1 MNSPHPDHPAS
12 GECSIILQMP
22 ATPANVSVS
31 SALGKAERLARAP
44 KNPEKVAATKA
55 MSGVIETARRKPVTI
70 TQNGKPAAVMLSITR
85 YREWLRF
92 LNAVSAMSEEAEDE
106 IWLAMAREAK
116 KEGMASVEE
125 SEAFLRRLRK
135 YGEG

>member
-1 MNSPHPDHPAS
+1 MPAAPAS
-12 GECSIILQMP
+12 VAVSP
-22 ATPANVSVS
+22 A
-31 SALGKAERLARAP
+31 LDKAERLARAP
-44 KNPEKVAATKA
+44 KNPEKIAAPKA

-70 TQNGKPAAVMLSITR
+70 TQNGKPAAVVLSVTR

-92 LNAVSAMSEEAEDE
+92 LNAVSEMAEKAEDQM
-106 IWLAMAREAK
+106 WLAMAREAK

>member
-1 MNSPHPDHPAS
+1 
-12 GECSIILQMP
+12 MP
-22 ATPANVSVS
+22 AAPANVTVS
-31 SALGKAERLARAP
+31 SALDKAERLARAP
-44 KNPEKVAATKA
+44 KKPEEVTATKA

-70 TQNGKPAAVMLSITR
+70 IQNGKPAAVMLSITR

-92 LNAVSAMSEEAEDE
+92 LNAVSEMAEKAEDQM
-106 IWLAMAREAK
+106 WLAMAREAK

-135 YGEG
+135 YCED

>member
-1 MNSPHPDHPAS
+1 M
-12 GECSIILQMP
+12 QMP
-22 ATPANVSVS
+22 AAPANVSVS

-44 KNPEKVAATKA
+44 NKPEEVAAPKA

-70 TQNGKPAAVMLSITR
+70 TQNGKPAAVMLSVTR

-92 LNAVSAMSEEAEDE
+92 LNAISEMAEKTEDQ
-106 IWLAMAREAK
+106 IWLEVARAAE

-125 SEAFLRRLRK
+125 SEACLRRLRK
-135 YGEG
+135 YSEG

>member
-1 MNSPHPDHPAS
+1 MPAAPAS
-12 GECSIILQMP
+12 VAVSP
-22 ATPANVSVS
+22 A
-31 SALGKAERLARAP
+31 LDKAERLARAS
-44 KNPEKVAATKA
+44 KTPEKIAATKA

-70 TQNGKPAAVMLSITR
+70 TQNGKPAAVVLSVTR

-92 LNAVSAMSEEAEDE
+92 LNAVSEMAETAEDQ

-135 YGEG
+135 YCED

>member
-1 MNSPHPDHPAS
+1 MS
-12 GECSIILQMP
+12 
-22 ATPANVSVS
+22 ATPANISVS

-44 KNPEKVAATKA
+44 KNPEKVAAPKA

-92 LNAVSAMSEEAEDE
+92 LNAINEMAEKTEDQ
-106 IWLAMAREAK
+106 IWLEVALAAE
-116 KEGMASVEE
+116 KEGTASRER
-125 SEAFLRRLRK
+125 SEAFLRRMREK
-135 YGEG
+135 YGG